1 MDKFTFS
8 STLSKRFTTEELAA
22 IEKGFKTDINK
33 LDFARLRTKMVM
45 AQVEQEPIFYA
56 IQKAL
61 PAACLIIVNQ
71 SGTEGPGSTWTGS
84 GFLIQPGVVVTSAH
98 VLPSTN
104 YQHLIKVSFDGI
116 SQFDA
121 EILSIDEKVDI
132 GTLRVDH
139 SLKITPPPIAKQP
152 SIIGEEIAVLGAPE
166 GWENVI
172 TVGHVSAV
180 DKTPQILPD
189 PSWEQLIFIDSDIYE
204 GSSGSMVINTRGE
217 IIGMVMGIIG
227 KHAAELQMGQNSVIP
242 IAKVLQAI
250 QNVV

>member
-1 MDKFTFS
+1 MNKFAFS
-8 STLSKRFTTEELAA
+8 PTLSKRFTTEELAA

-33 LDFARLRTKMVM
+33 LDFARLRTRMVM

-71 SGTEGPGSTWTGS
+71 SGTEGSASTWTGS

-98 VLPSTN
+98 VLPSIN
-104 YQHLIKVSFDGI
+104 SQHLIKVSFDGI
-116 SQFDA
+116 SQFNA
-121 EILSIDEKVDI
+121 EILSNNEEVDI
-132 GTLRVDH
+132 GTLRVDP
-139 SLKITPPPIAKQP
+139 SLKITPPPIAKQVP
-152 SIIGEEIAVLGAPE
+152 IPGESIAVLGAPE

-180 DKTPQILPD
+180 NKTPQHLPD
-189 PSWEQLIFIDSDIYE
+189 PSWNQLIFIDSDIYE
-204 GSSGSMVINTRGE
+204 GSSGSMVINNSGE

-227 KHAAELQMGQNSVIP
+227 KHAAELQTGQNSVIP
-242 IAKVLQAI
+242 IQKIIDNLTQT
-250 QNVV
+250 